1 MPEGNRDDCVAIF
14 KLDNLIV
21 RVSRSYAQPYAAY
34 LFNCPKLRPGAK
46 LSSTAQARFSQVK
59 SAAVLLLLLL
69 SAAERQSSPIAP
81 LTAPFTSLEMYLPL
95 GKSRCRPRPLR
106 PPFLPTMEIHVPLAK
121 SSSQFCRSRPRRTKV
136 GSQSCLCP
144 RQ

>member
-69 SAAERQSSPIAP
+69 LLYGDRKPSAVRRRARTPNLAQT
-81 LTAPFTSLEMYLPL
+81 LYCRTSRSAD
-95 GKSRCRPRPLR
+95 GADDSDCFDSACR
-106 PPFLPTMEIHVPLAK
+106 MD
-121 SSSQFCRSRPRRTKV
+121 SGGCRR
-136 GSQSCLCP
+136 
-144 RQ
+144 